1 MELLHRTACML
12 RQPVIYSQQADAK
25 EDLKNNYNDQ

>member
-1 MELLHRTACML
+1 MKLLHVRKL
-12 RQPVIYSQQADAK
+12 RQPVMYSQQADAK

>member
-1 MELLHRTACML
+1 MKLLHCTVRKL
-12 RQPVIYSQQADAK
+12 RQPVMYSQQADAN